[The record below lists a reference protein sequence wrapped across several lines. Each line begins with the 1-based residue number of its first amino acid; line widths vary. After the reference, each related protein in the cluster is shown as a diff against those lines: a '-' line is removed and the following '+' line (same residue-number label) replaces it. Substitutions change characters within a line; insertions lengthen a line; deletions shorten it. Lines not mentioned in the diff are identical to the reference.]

1 MKNLVSATARAA
13 VRGEDLET
21 ALKAVTARS
30 AASTGGSILGKTLG
44 ELRANKKS

>member
-1 MKNLVSATARAA
+1 VSATARAA

-30 AASTGGSILGKTLG
+30 AASIGGSILGKTLG